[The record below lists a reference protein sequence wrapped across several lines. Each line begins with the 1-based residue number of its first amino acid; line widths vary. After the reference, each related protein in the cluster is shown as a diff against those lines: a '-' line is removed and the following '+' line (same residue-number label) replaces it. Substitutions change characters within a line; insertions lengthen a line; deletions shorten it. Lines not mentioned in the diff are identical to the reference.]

1 MSKEEVLKA
10 LSELKDGYGED
21 VIDIT
26 PTEDDERSGPV

>member
-10 LSELKDGYGED
+10 LSELKEGYGEN

-26 PTEDDERSGPV
+26 PTEDDERSGTV